1 MGIFSRLSDIVNSN
15 IVALLDRAEDPQK
28 IIRLIVQEME
38 DTLVEVRSAAVRSI
52 ADKKELERKLNTLVR
67 ERDSWEAKAELA
79 IEKGREDLA
88 KGALVAKSRAIQ
100 AIEAGQAQLADLE
113 NYLARQNEDV
123 AKLQAKLD
131 DAKQREAAMIAR
143 AQSAHARLKTRG
155 ALYDSRVDDA
165 LSRMQ
170 QVERALDEMDGKVD
184 AYDLGRNGRGPS
196 LSEQFAELETDTKV
210 EDELAALKERLSN
223 RVQAKA

>member
-88 KGALVAKSRAIQ
+88 KGALVAKSRAVQ
-100 AIEAGQAQLADLE
+100 AIEAGQAQLADLDA
-113 NYLARQNEDV
+113 YLAHQNEDV
-123 AKLQAKLD
+123 ATLQAKLD

>member
-88 KGALVAKSRAIQ
+88 KGALVAKSRAVQ
-100 AIEAGQAQLADLE
+100 AIEAGQAQLADLDA
-113 NYLARQNEDV
+113 YLAHQNEDV

-223 RVQAKA
+223 RVSAKA

>member
-67 ERDSWEAKAELA
+67 ERDSWQAKAELA

>member
-67 ERDSWEAKAELA
+67 ERDSWQAKAELA

-184 AYDLGRNGRGPS
+184 AYDLGRTGRGPS

-223 RVQAKA
+223 RVSAKA

>member
-52 ADKKELERKLNTLVR
+52 ADKKELERKLNTLAR

-210 EDELAALKERLSN
+210 EDELAALKERVSN

>member
-88 KGALVAKSRAIQ
+88 KGALVAKSRAVQ
-100 AIEAGQAQLADLE
+100 AIEAGQAQLADLDA
-113 NYLARQNEDV
+113 YLAHQNEDV

>member
-52 ADKKELERKLNTLVR
+52 ADKKELERKLNTLAR
-67 ERDSWEAKAELA
+67 ERDGWEAKAELA

-184 AYDLGRNGRGPS
+184 AYDLGRNARGPS

-223 RVQAKA
+223 RVSAKA

>member
-28 IIRLIVQEME
+28 IIRLIIQEME

-52 ADKKELERKLNTLVR
+52 ADKKELERKLNTLAR
-67 ERDSWEAKAELA
+67 ERDAWEAKAELA

-88 KGALVAKSRAIQ
+88 KGALVAKNRAIQ
-100 AIEAGQAQLADLE
+100 AIEAGQAQFADLE

-170 QVERALDEMDGKVD
+170 QVERALDEMDGKVE

-223 RVQAKA
+223 RVSAKA